1 MVTTVGIVYPKGG
14 SGKTSTTA
22 NLGGMLADMGFRVL
36 LIDADP
42 QASLSKYFQLRKLA
56 PNGIVEFMLDD
67 LSEEN
72 IRSTISETVYPNLHI
87 VLSNDLSDDVRTT
100 VAGRVDRGF
109 LIKSR
114 LTHPYINNNYDYV
127 LIDTQ
132 GAVGPVQDAVIF
144 ASTILLSP
152 VKPDVLSVREIN
164 GMQKQFERL
173 SYGKTM
179 GLDVPPVLTLVYAK
193 DRTNNTKL
201 ICNYIADYFDG
212 NSDDG
217 RLLLKTHIPMAKAY
231 TEAATLATP
240 VHCVERV
247 HAGKSDSAATVMQKL
262 IEEIFE
268 YVRIRFP
275 HLAENTVPKKEIDFF
290 NDMKDVRLAD
300 NEHEEGASS

>member
-14 SGKTSTTA
+14 SGKTSSTA
-22 NLGGMLADMGFRVL
+22 NIGGMLADMGYRVL
-36 LIDADP
+36 MIDADP
-42 QASLSKYFQLRKLA
+42 QASLSKYFHLRTLA

-72 IRSTISETVYPNLHI
+72 IKSTISETIYPNLDI
-87 VLSNDLSDDVRTT
+87 VLSNDLSDDVRAT

-114 LTHPYINNNYDYV
+114 LTHPYINQKYDYV

-144 ASTILLSP
+144 ASTILLCP

-164 GMQKQFERL
+164 GMEKHFERL

-179 GLDVPPVLTLVYAK
+179 GLEVPPLLTLIYAK
-193 DRTNNTKL
+193 DRTNNAKL
-201 ICNYIADYFDG
+201 ICNYINDYFA
-212 NSDDG
+212 NNPINNQV
-217 RLLLKTHIPMAKAY
+217 LLKTHIPAAKAY

-247 HAGKSDSAATVMQKL
+247 PTGKSDSAATVMRNL

-268 YVRIRFP
+268 YLRTNFP
-275 HLAENTVPKKEIDFF
+275 HLAENTYPRKEIDFF
-290 NDMKDVRLAD
+290 NDMKDVRSLPAE
-300 NEHEEGASS
+300 NEEGASS